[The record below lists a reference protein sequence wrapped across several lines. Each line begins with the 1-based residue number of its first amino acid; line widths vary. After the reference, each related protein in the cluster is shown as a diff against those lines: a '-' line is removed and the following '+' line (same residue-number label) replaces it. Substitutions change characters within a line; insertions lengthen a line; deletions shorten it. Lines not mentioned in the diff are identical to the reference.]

1 MRVFTNVPGKSSM
14 ARLARL
20 YVPDQPQHVILRGLD
35 QQPAF
40 VDDQDYELFIDC
52 LKAAARDHHLAV
64 HAWVLMPGA
73 VQLLVTPSDESSLPK
88 AMQAVGRRYVAHF
101 NRRYARRG
109 TLWEGRYR
117 ATVIEGERFFL
128 LASRVVE
135 LAPVRNH
142 LVTTAEDYRW
152 SSYRHHIGLTVDSL
166 ITDHPLYWALGNT
179 PFERQRAYRELCEQ
193 SLDERETT
201 QLMQATLKGW
211 VLGSDT
217 YRDWASRTANRRVSP
232 LPRGRPRKVREA
244 PAAAGPAG
252 APGAPGSPG
261 AGAIGSAA
269 TAATSGNTSA
279 PAAPHTS
286 HQSHPDYSEPTVGHP
301 RPHSGSHGDTQ
312 TGSGSGA
319 TPGANPGGGTGHST
333 GSTQPGS
340 GGNSSPSP
348 AHHEHKPGTGTH

>member
-1 MRVFTNVPGKSSM
+1 M

-73 VQLLVTPSDESSLPK
+73 VQLLVTPSDEASLPK

-135 LAPVRNH
+135 LAPVRNG
-142 LVTTAEDYRW
+142 LVAAAEDYRW

-166 ITDHPLYWALGNT
+166 ITDHSLYWALGNT

-193 SLDERETT
+193 PFDERETN

-232 LPRGRPRKVREA
+232 LPRGRPRKVREPAA
-244 PAAAGPAG
+244 PAAAAGALGAAATASAGAASAGATGASAVATGGNAGGG
-252 APGAPGSPG
+252 APGHAAGQGAPQTSSSGPFSSPPTGAQPGSN
-261 AGAIGSAA
+261 
-269 TAATSGNTSA
+269 TSGHAS
-279 PAAPHTS
+279 S
-286 HQSHPDYSEPTVGHP
+286 HS
-301 RPHSGSHGDTQ
+301 
-312 TGSGSGA
+312 GSGSGA
-319 TPGANPGGGTGHST
+319 TPGANTGGSSGHSA
-333 GSTQPGS
+333 G
-340 GGNSSPSP
+340 SSPSGSGSSSGSTST
-348 AHHEHKPGTGTH
+348 HHEHKPGTGTH

>member
-1 MRVFTNVPGKSSM
+1 M

-73 VQLLVTPSDESSLPK
+73 VQLLVTPSDEASLPK

-135 LAPVRNH
+135 MAPVRNH
-142 LVTTAEDYRW
+142 LVTAAEDYRW

-193 SLDERETT
+193 PLDERETT

-217 YRDWASRTANRRVSP
+217 WREWASRSANRRVSP

-244 PAAAGPAG
+244 PVPAAG
-252 APGAPGSPG
+252 APG
-261 AGAIGSAA
+261 GSAI
-269 TAATSGNTSA
+269 
-279 PAAPHTS
+279 PAS
-286 HQSHPDYSEPTVGHP
+286 FGEK
-301 RPHSGSHGDTQ
+301 GSHHE
-312 TGSGSGA
+312 GA
-319 TPGANPGGGTGHST
+319 TPASDASTSVDSAAGQSGEHQAGHSSAHPDASGSQSTGAPTPGG
-333 GSTQPGS
+333 
-340 GGNSSPSP
+340 SP
-348 AHHEHKPGTGTH
+348 AAGSPPPHEGRKPGTGTH